1 MVNKVKNMFALTET
15 GAKGVVKAS
24 VASFFMYIAY
34 ILPMMIMMYFV
45 YQVLGD
51 GASAALTYVGGLVI
65 VSIVMYVLINYAY
78 NTTYSETYKEAA
90 NLRVLI
96 ANTLKSL
103 PLSYFSRHNISD
115 LSQTVMQDVADMEH
129 ALSHA
134 IPEIFGFIAYFIFI
148 SVGLVAAVPL
158 LGLALISPIIISAL
172 LLLTSKKL
180 QVRVTTKYFYKLRE
194 NADAFQEAIE
204 MHQEIKSYGQE
215 EKVRDNISN
224 KIEDTEK
231 LHVKTEFAQ
240 ALPTTCSTTIIRFSL
255 GLTVLVGTILY
266 SSGQLSLLFF
276 VGYIIAATRIID
288 GISGIYMNMAEVM
301 YLDARIK
308 RIRELYNEPL
318 QEGEECKLDNYD
330 ISFKDVTFA
339 YNEDNKVLEGV
350 SFEAKQGEV
359 TALIG
364 PSGCGKTTALRL
376 MSRLYDYDSGSI
388 VIGGR
393 DIKSIDTES
402 LFENISIVFQDVSL
416 FNTSVMDNIRIGRYD
431 ATDDEV
437 KEAARMANCE
447 EFIDR
452 LPEGYDTLIGEDGMN
467 LSGGERQ
474 RISIARAILKDAPVI
489 LLDEISASLDVENEM
504 KIQESLKHLIKGK
517 TVVIISHRLKSVE
530 GVDKI
535 VVMNHGKV
543 ESEGR
548 HRELLEKSDLYRTMI
563 ERAGMIESYTY

>member
-1 MVNKVKNMFALTET
+1 MVNKVKNMFALTDT

-215 EKVRDNISN
+215 EAVRDNIRN

-240 ALPTTCSTTIIRFSL
+240 ALPATCSTTIIRFSL

-563 ERAGMIESYTY
+563 DRAGMIESYTY

>member
-1 MVNKVKNMFALTET
+1 MVNKVKNMFALTDT

-215 EKVRDNISN
+215 EAVRDNIRN

-255 GLTVLVGTILY
+255 GFTVLVGTILF
-266 SSGQLSLLFF
+266 SIGQKYRVGLCFVVAYCYLSAGGL
-276 VGYIIAATRIID
+276 
-288 GISGIYMNMAEVM
+288 
-301 YLDARIK
+301 
-308 RIRELYNEPL
+308 P
-318 QEGEECKLDNYD
+318 
-330 ISFKDVTFA
+330 
-339 YNEDNKVLEGV
+339 
-350 SFEAKQGEV
+350 
-359 TALIG
+359 IG
-364 PSGCGKTTALRL
+364 GDSVFPK
-376 MSRLYDYDSGSI
+376 RLYQNNLVEIFNVLFGKRSLGIGSPFFYF
-388 VIGGR
+388 
-393 DIKSIDTES
+393 
-402 LFENISIVFQDVSL
+402 L
-416 FNTSVMDNIRIGRYD
+416 
-431 ATDDEV
+431 
-437 KEAARMANCE
+437 
-447 EFIDR
+447 
-452 LPEGYDTLIGEDGMN
+452 
-467 LSGGERQ
+467 
-474 RISIARAILKDAPVI
+474 
-489 LLDEISASLDVENEM
+489 
-504 KIQESLKHLIKGK
+504 
-517 TVVIISHRLKSVE
+517 
-530 GVDKI
+530 
-535 VVMNHGKV
+535 
-543 ESEGR
+543 
-548 HRELLEKSDLYRTMI
+548 
-563 ERAGMIESYTY
+563 ESYIVCFHLFVIPHWATAVGFIK